1 VVLAGAAALT
11 AYLLPGLPD
20 PAAHWPMWDVS
31 TYWWGGQRAA
41 RHAALYYPGAVY
53 SFTYPPFAAALF
65 GLAADASA
73 DWLKAA
79 LTVGSSCALPVL
91 CWLSLGAAGLRRRPE
106 TVFAVTALALRT
118 FPVSET
124 LHLGETD
131 LIVAALVAAD
141 VLGRRDGGWWQGIAT
156 GLAAGFKLTPLIF
169 IIYLAITGRVRA
181 AATAATAF
189 AATVVI
195 GLAVLPSA
203 SRTFWLDGVFLNARR
218 IGIPAN
224 PADQSLSGV
233 VARLGGHLDPA
244 RPWWLAA
251 ELAVGLAGIAIA
263 ARAHRHG
270 GRLAGAVCCAIT
282 GLLLSP
288 ISWTHHWVWAVPLL
302 IALTAAA
309 WRHRSPGYALA
320 AITIA
325 VVFSG
330 KIPMPWP
337 GHPLSLWPQLES
349 DLYVL
354 CGLAVLTGTAL
365 TSTAMKPRASPDPEH
380 AQAPGRAGDGIR
392 ALDGAA
398 RPTSW
403 RGIVAA
409 RNRPVRLLSTVRTTG
424 LLQPPGPDERV
435 RSAGRP
441 GQPPV
446 DGAGR
451 SVDPGPPD
459 SEPSCCAARNDPG
472 SARPRTA
479 RNSSAKR

>member
-1 VVLAGAAALT
+1 MAVA

-31 TYWWGGQRAA
+31 TYWWGGQQAA
-41 RHAALYYPGAVY
+41 RHAALYNPGAAY

-65 GLAADASA
+65 GLAADTSA

-79 LTVGSSCALPVL
+79 LTAGSSCALPIL
-91 CWLSLGAAGLRRRPE
+91 CWLSLGAAGVRRRPE
-106 TVFAVTALALRT
+106 TMFAVTALALLT

-156 GLAAGFKLTPLIF
+156 GLAAGLKLTPLIF
-169 IIYLAITGRVRA
+169 IAYLAITGRVRA

-189 AATVVI
+189 AATVAI
-195 GLAVLPSA
+195 GLAVLPSP

-218 IGIPAN
+218 IGITAN
-224 PADQSLSGV
+224 PANQSLSGV
-233 VARLGGHLDPA
+233 LARLGGDLDA
-244 RPWWLAA
+244 GRPWWLAA

-270 GRLAGAVCCAIT
+270 RQLAGATCCAIT

-302 IALTAAA
+302 VALTTAA

-320 AITIA
+320 AITVA

-337 GHPLSLWPQLES
+337 GHPPGLWPQLES

-354 CGLAVLTGTAL
+354 CGLAVLAGTPL
-365 TSTAMKPRASPDPEH
+365 TNATMKPRTRPGPEH
-380 AQAPGRAGDGIR
+380 AHDPGRAEYSLR
-392 ALDGAA
+392 TLAGAA
-398 RPTSW
+398 RPTAARPSAA
-403 RGIVAA
+403 RIVAA
-409 RNRPVRLLSTVRTTG
+409 RDR
-424 LLQPPGPDERV
+424 
-435 RSAGRP
+435 A
-441 GQPPV
+441 V
-446 DGAGR
+446 DG
-451 SVDPGPPD
+451 
-459 SEPSCCAARNDPG
+459 
-472 SARPRTA
+472 
-479 RNSSAKR
+479 